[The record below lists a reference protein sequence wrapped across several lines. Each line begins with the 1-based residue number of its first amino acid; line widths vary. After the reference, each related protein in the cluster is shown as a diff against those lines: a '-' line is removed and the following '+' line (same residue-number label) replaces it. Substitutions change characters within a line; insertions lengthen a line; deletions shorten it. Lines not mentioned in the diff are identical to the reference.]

1 MHQFESHHISTEGK
15 QKKCKQ
21 HRKKARA
28 TNINYPKHRVQFTL
42 MMGKAVPVISFLINV
57 APKPV
62 WRTAMKCKPS
72 ESIVHRRIS
81 AENGSSWKQ
90 QKMDAKPTSANC
102 TLISFA
108 STKRCNN
115 KKRGMLCFEKVEH
128 TTQKRTKNNKTI
140 FNNNSKCCRIPGGG
154 DVEEN
159 NNNNSKWWEF
169 LVQQHTSILSLEL
182 A

>member
-1 MHQFESHHISTEGK
+1 
-15 QKKCKQ
+15 
-21 HRKKARA
+21 
-28 TNINYPKHRVQFTL
+28 
-42 MMGKAVPVISFLINV
+42 MMRKAVPVISFLINV

-81 AENGSSWKQ
+81 AENGSGWKQ

-115 KKRGMLCFEKVEH
+115 EEQGMLCFEKEEEVEH
-128 TTQKRTKNNKTI
+128 TTQKGTKNNKTI
-140 FNNNSKCCRIPGGG
+140 FGNNSKCWRIPGGG
-154 DVEEN
+154 GGDAEE
-159 NNNNSKWWEF
+159 K
-169 LVQQHTSILSLEL
+169 
-182 A
+182 